1 MIYSISALALA
12 VSALSATDA
21 FVTKSKAFGLTR
33 LSPSGVILQAEIRG
47 PTEKAEGTV
56 CVGDAMWCARQSMMR
71 SIGIATVARSRAF
84 YWFRG

>member
-21 FVTKSKAFGLTR
+21 FVPKSKAFGLTR

-56 CVGDAMWCARQSMMR
+56 LDNGWCWRC
-71 SIGIATVARSRAF
+71 IVVLVSR
-84 YWFRG
+84 